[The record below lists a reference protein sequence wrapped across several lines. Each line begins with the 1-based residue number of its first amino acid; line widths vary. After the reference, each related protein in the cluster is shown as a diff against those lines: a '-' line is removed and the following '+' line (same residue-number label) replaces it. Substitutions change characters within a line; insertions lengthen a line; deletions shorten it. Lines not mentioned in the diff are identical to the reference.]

1 MTPETSLALVEAV
14 QATGESSTELERAVV
29 DLLDGQ
35 VTQLAATNALSARVS
50 HQSGEMKA
58 IREGQ
63 ERIEERLDELLKWL
77 GRPT

>member
-1 MTPETSLALVEAV
+1 MTPETGLALVEAV

-35 VTQLAATNALSARVS
+35 AAQLAAINTLGARVS
-50 HQSGEMKA
+50 KQSGEMQA

-63 ERIEERLDELLKWL
+63 ERIEERLDQLLQWL

>member
-14 QATGESSTELERAVV
+14 HATGESSTELERAVV

-35 VTQLAATNALSARVS
+35 AEQLAATKALADRVS
-50 HQSGEMKA
+50 RQSGEMVA

-63 ERIEERLDELLKWL
+63 ERIEERLDQLLKQL
-77 GRPT
+77 GRPP

>member
-35 VTQLAATNALSARVS
+35 AAQLAATKSLEVRVS
-50 HQSGEMKA
+50 RQSGEMQA

-63 ERIEERLDELLKWL
+63 ERIEERLDQLLQRL
-77 GRPT
+77 GRPP

>member
-1 MTPETSLALVEAV
+1 MTPETGLALVEAV

-35 VTQLAATNALSARVS
+35 ATQLSATHALEARVS
-50 HQSGEMKA
+50 KQSGEMQA

-63 ERIEERLDELLKWL
+63 ERIEERLDQLLQWL